1 MPRFALAGLLALAL
15 ALLADPALAKKA
27 QEVSEFRQIWNQV
40 WLILNFAIL
49 AFAIYKLAKQPLI
62 DFLNGQRNM
71 ISIDLDEVGRLKE
84 AAQAE
89 LKALKRKTD
98 QLGQELLQFEERAAQ
113 TAAKQRDEMLEQAQ
127 RDSDLILER
136 AELWAEQSLRKAK
149 ADLATEIVELA
160 AQMAEEKLIENIRP
174 DDKERFLDQFSQTL
188 EQSS

>member
-1 MPRFALAGLLALAL
+1 MPRFALAGLLAFAL
-15 ALLADPALAKKA
+15 ALFADPALAKKA

-40 WLILNFAIL
+40 WLIVNFLVL

-71 ISIDLDEVGRLKE
+71 ISIDLDEVSRLKE

-113 TAAKQRDEMLEQAQ
+113 TAAKQREEMLAQAQ
-127 RDSDLILER
+127 RESDLILER

-149 ADLATEIVELA
+149 ADLAAEIVELA

-174 DDKERFLDQFSQTL
+174 EDKDRLLDQFSQTL
-188 EQSS
+188 EQPS